1 MEHTVYEAQNPILIS
16 LGKLLAAHKVIVFG
30 FGTAFKYLFVAH
42 QGGTI
47 NSGGCGQV
55 LMGESCS
62 YTSLLIRSHFHFLIT
77 RKLKRLAKGNLF
89 LVFLSFFLNGKKKGK
104 GKALH

>member
-30 FGTAFKYLFVAH
+30 FGTAFKYLFVAR

-47 NSGGCGQV
+47 IYYYYKFWW
-55 LMGESCS
+55 MW
-62 YTSLLIRSHFHFLIT
+62 TSAH
-77 RKLKRLAKGNLF
+77 G
-89 LVFLSFFLNGKKKGK
+89 
-104 GKALH
+104 